1 MTLSP
6 KKIILGGGVMHQEQL
21 FSLIRKRFREQMS
34 GYIIAPELEN
44 LEQYIVPASL
54 NDDQGIMG
62 AVKLAMNEYENSS
75 L

>member
-1 MTLSP
+1 
-6 KKIILGGGVMHQEQL
+6 
-21 FSLIRKRFREQMS
+21 MS

-62 AVKLAMNEYENSS
+62 AVKLAMNEYEMR
-75 L
+75 